1 MTIAP
6 EGDDVTDHLTLP
18 DGRAISLD
26 ETTAGTLLAGIVSL
40 EDVTV
45 GEQPAVWEETETVAA
60 GLAEKYAGKQPSE
73 IAGLREA
80 RELYRSFGMDFTRH
94 RPSSE
99 ALLRRVLNQKGLYR
113 LNNAVDCCNLASLA
127 FLLPIGM
134 YDQDQIDRDITLR
147 TGRDGEEYPGIRK
160 APVHLTGRLALFD
173 AQGGFGSPTSDSAR
187 TCVGENT
194 TRVLAIIMAT
204 ASYER
209 RSMERH
215 VEHFAS
221 LFERHCGAEI
231 GFSGL
236 MGG

>member
-1 MTIAP
+1 
-6 EGDDVTDHLTLP
+6 VTDHLTLP

-26 ETTAGTLLAGIVSL
+26 ETTAGKLLAGVVGL
-40 EDVTV
+40 ENVTV
-45 GEQPAVWEETETVAA
+45 GERPAVWEETETLAA
-60 GLAEKYAGKQPSE
+60 SLADQYAGKQPSE

-80 RELYRSFGMDFTRH
+80 RKLYRSFGMDFTRH

-99 ALLRRVLNQKGLYR
+99 ALLRRVLKQKGLYR

-134 YDQDQIDRDITLR
+134 YDQDQIDHDITLR
-147 TGRDGEEYPGIRK
+147 TGCDGEEYSGIRK
-160 APVHLTGRLALFD
+160 APVHLAGRLALFD
-173 AQGGFGSPTSDSAR
+173 ARGGFGSPTSDSDR

-194 TRVLAIIMAT
+194 IRVLAVIMAT
-204 ASYER
+204 ANYER

-215 VEHFAS
+215 VERFAA

-236 MGG
+236 LGG